1 MSTTPAKKIS
11 KSEAIAKLWDLGNL
25 TYKMHSAQVDM
36 YHRIQQGD
44 DIIRV
49 IACSRGWGKSFALLT
64 MAFEL
69 CLKKPNAI
77 VKYAAPT
84 AKDLKSIVMDNYKKV
99 MEDCPKKYA
108 DKIKWKVQENKIV
121 FEHNG
126 SEIHLAGVEKGNYE
140 KLRGATADLCI
151 IDEAGFCD
159 KLDYIVKSVM
169 FPMIARGK
177 GDIRAKRIVMAS
189 TPSKSNDHDF
199 ISYMRDY
206 EFKEKLVKYT
216 IHENPLMEFQA
227 KNSGFTTTE
236 EFIRVV
242 ILAPYPDGVEATA
255 YKREFLCEIH
265 TEEDDAVVPEFS
277 RKEVQDACIKDWV
290 EPGHYDAYVSMD
302 IGFKDLTAV
311 LFAYYDFQ
319 NAKLVIKDELILSGT
334 KMLTDN
340 LAIEIKMKESSNFI
354 NKLTGSNIKP
364 HLRVSDNN
372 NPILL
377 QDLTVKHGLNFMAT
391 AKDDKDAALN
401 NMRMLIKSGKIIIS
415 PKCKTL
421 IAHLKGAVWNSARTS
436 YARCSADRSHF
447 DSLDSLVYLCRNVN
461 FQRNPFP
468 KDSHSPSNFH
478 VNNQSNEPSTPFE
491 SFIKNAFTAKLG
503 NRRRR

>member
-1 MSTTPAKKIS
+1 MSSPAIPRKLTKT
-11 KSEAIAKLWDLGNL
+11 EAIAKLWDMGNL

-36 YHRIQQGD
+36 YKRIQEGD

-64 MAFEL
+64 IAFET
-69 CLKKPNAI
+69 CLNKPNAI

-126 SEIHLAGVEKGNYE
+126 SEIHLAGVEKGNFE

-227 KNSGFTTTE
+227 KNSGFATTQA
-236 EFIRVV
+236 FIDTV

-255 YKREFLCEIH
+255 YKREFLCEIF
-265 TEEDDAVVPEFS
+265 TEDDDAVVPEFS
-277 RKEVQDACIKDWV
+277 KKEVQELSIREWV
-290 EPGHYDAYVSMD
+290 NPSHYDIYVSMD
-302 IGFKDLTAV
+302 IGFSDLTVA
-311 LFAYYDFQ
+311 LFGYYDFQ
-319 NAKLVIKDELILSGT
+319 NAKLVIKDELVLSGT

-340 LAIEIKMKESSNFI
+340 LALEIKMKESANFY
-354 NKLTGSNIKP
+354 NKYTGEGLKP
-364 HLRVSDNN
+364 YLRIADNN

-377 QDLTVKHGLNFMAT
+377 QDLSIKHDLHFSPTN
-391 AKDDKDAALN
+391 KDNKDAALN
-401 NMRMLIKSGKIIIS
+401 NMRMMLKSGRIIID
-415 PKCKTL
+415 PKCKVL
-421 IAHLKGAVWNSARTS
+421 ISHLKGAVWNSARTS
-436 YARCSADRSHF
+436 YARGSDKSHYDAV
-447 DSLDSLVYLCRNVN
+447 DSLCYMCRNVDFN
-461 FQRNPFP
+461 RNPFP
-468 KDSHSPSNFH
+468 NNSYSPTNHFITISS
-478 VNNQSNEPSTPFE
+478 VNNAETPTE
-491 SFIKNAFTAKLG
+491 KAIMGMKLG
-503 NRRRR
+503 VKRRR

>member
-1 MSTTPAKKIS
+1 MSEAPAKKLT

-25 TYKMHSAQVDM
+25 TYKLHSSQNDM
-36 YHRIQQGD
+36 YQKIKEGE

-49 IACSRGWGKSFALLT
+49 IACSRGWGKSFALLVI
-64 MAFEL
+64 AFET
-69 CLKKPNAI
+69 CLNKPNAI

-84 AKDLKSIVMDNYKKV
+84 AKDLNSIVMDNFKKV
-99 MEDCPKKYA
+99 MEDCPKKFA
-108 DKIKWKVQENKIV
+108 DKIKWKVQDKKIV

-126 SEIHLAGVEKGNYE
+126 SEIHLAGVEKGNFE

-151 IDEAGFCD
+151 VDEAGFCD

-206 EFKEKLVKYT
+206 AFKEKLVKYT
-216 IHENPLMEFQA
+216 IHENPLMDFQA
-227 KNSGFTTTE
+227 ANSGFATKE
-236 EFIRVV
+236 DFIKTV
-242 ILAPYPDGVEATA
+242 ILAQYPDGAEATA

-265 TEEDDAVVPEFS
+265 TEDDDAVVPEFNK
-277 RKEVQDACIKDWV
+277 KEIQDACIKEWS

-319 NAKLVIKDELILSGT
+319 NAKLIIKDELVLSGA

-340 LAIEIKMKESSNFI
+340 LALEVKMKESANFI
-354 NKLTGSNIKP
+354 NRYTGETIKP
-364 HLRVSDNN
+364 HLRVADNN

-377 QDLTVKHGLNFMAT
+377 QDLAVKHGLNFMAT
-391 AKDDKDAALN
+391 AKDDKSAALN
-401 NMRMLIKSGKIIIS
+401 NFRMLLKSGKVIIS
-415 PKCKTL
+415 PKCKNL
-421 IAHLKGAVWNSARTS
+421 IAHLKGAVWNKARTS
-436 YARCSADRSHF
+436 YARCSSDGSHF
-447 DSLDSLVYLCRNVN
+447 DTIDAIVYMCRNVN

-468 KDSHSPSNFH
+468 KDNYSPSNYH
-478 VNNQSNEPSTPFE
+478 LNNQSNTPSTPFE
-491 SFIKNAFTAKLG
+491 SFIKDAFTPKLG
-503 NRRRR
+503 SRRRR

>member
-1 MSTTPAKKIS
+1 MSEAPAKKLT

-25 TYKMHSAQVDM
+25 TYKLHSSQNDM
-36 YHRIQQGD
+36 YQKIQEGE

-64 MAFEL
+64 IAFEF
-69 CLKKPNAI
+69 CLKKPNTI
-77 VKYAAPT
+77 IKYAAPT
-84 AKDLKSIVMDNYKKV
+84 AKDLKTIVMDNYKKV

-126 SEIHLAGVEKGNYE
+126 SEIHLAGVEKGNFE

-151 IDEAGFCD
+151 IDEAGFCE
-159 KLDYIVKSVM
+159 KLDYIVNSVM

-177 GDIRAKRIVMAS
+177 GDIRKKRIIMAS
-189 TPSKSNDHDF
+189 TPSKTNDHDF
-199 ISYMRDY
+199 IKYMRDY

-216 IHENPLMEFQA
+216 IHENPLMDFQA
-227 KNSGFTTTE
+227 ASSGFASKQ
-236 EFIRVV
+236 EFIDKV
-242 ILAPYPDGVEATA
+242 ILAPYVDGVESTT
-255 YKREFLCEIH
+255 YRREFMCEIV
-265 TEEDDAVVPEFS
+265 TSDDDAVIPEFS
-277 RKEVQDACIKDWV
+277 KKEIQDACIKEWN
-290 EPGHYDAYVSMD
+290 EPAHYDAYVSMD

-319 NAKLVIKDELILSGT
+319 NAKLVIKDELVLSGT

-340 LAIEIKMKESSNFI
+340 LAIEVKMKESANFI
-354 NKLTGSNIKP
+354 NRYTGENIKP
-364 HLRVSDNN
+364 HLRVADNN

-377 QDLTVKHGLNFMAT
+377 QDLAVKHGLSFMAT

-401 NMRMLIKSGKIIIS
+401 NLRMLIKAGKIIIN
-415 PKCKTL
+415 PRCKSL
-421 IAHLKGAVWNSARTS
+421 ISHLKGAVWNSARTS
-436 YARCSADRSHF
+436 FARSPDKGHYDF
-447 DSLDSLVYLCRNVN
+447 LDSLIYMCRNVN

-468 KDSHSPSNFH
+468 KDNYSPSNYH
-478 VNNQSNEPSTPFE
+478 LNNQPNTPSTPFE
-491 SFIKNAFTAKLG
+491 SFIKDAFTPKLG
-503 NRRRR
+503 SRRRR

>member
-1 MSTTPAKKIS
+1 MSTTPRKLTKA
-11 KSEAIAKLWDLGNL
+11 EAISKLWDMGNL

-36 YHRIQQGD
+36 YNRIKDGE

-49 IACSRGWGKSFALLT
+49 IACSRGWGKSFALLVI
-64 MAFEL
+64 AFET
-69 CLKKPNAI
+69 CLNKPNAI

-84 AKDLKSIVMDNYKKV
+84 AKDLNSIVMDNFKKV

-108 DKIKWKVQENKIV
+108 EKIKWKVQEKKIV

-126 SEIHLAGVEKGNYE
+126 SEIHLAGVEKGNFE

-206 EFKEKLVKYT
+206 EFKNKLVKYT

-242 ILAPYPDGVEATA
+242 ILAPYPDGVEANA
-255 YKREFLCEIH
+255 YKREFLCQIINS
-265 TEEDDAVVPEFS
+265 EEDAVIPEFS
-277 RKEVQDACIKDWV
+277 SKEVQDACIKEWP
-290 EPGHYDAYVSMD
+290 EPPHYDAYVSMD
-302 IGFKDLTAV
+302 IGFKDLTVV

-319 NAKLVIKDELILSGT
+319 NAKLVIKDELVLSGT

-340 LAIEIKMKESSNFI
+340 LALEIKMKESANFM
-354 NKLTGSNIKP
+354 NKLTGDNIKP
-364 HLRVSDNN
+364 FLRVSDNN

-377 QDLTVKHGLNFMAT
+377 QDLSVKHGISFMAT

-401 NMRMLIKSGKIIIS
+401 NMRMHIKAGKIIIN
-415 PKCKTL
+415 PRCKTL
-421 IAHLKGAVWNSARTS
+421 ISHLKGAVWNSARTS
-436 YARCSADRSHF
+436 FARSPDKGHYDAA
-447 DSLDSLVYLCRNVN
+447 DSLCYLCRNVN

-468 KDSHSPSNFH
+468 KDSYNPSNYH
-478 VNNQSNEPSTPFE
+478 LNNQVQEPSTPFE
-491 SFIKNAFTAKLG
+491 SFVKNAFTPKLG
-503 NRRRR
+503 GRRRR

>member
-1 MSTTPAKKIS
+1 MSSPAIPRKLTKT
-11 KSEAIAKLWDLGNL
+11 EAIAKLWDMGNL

-36 YHRIQQGD
+36 YKRIQEGD

-64 MAFEL
+64 IAFET
-69 CLKKPNAI
+69 CLNKPNAI

-126 SEIHLAGVEKGNYE
+126 SEIHLAGVEKGNFE

-227 KNSGFTTTE
+227 KNSGFATTQA
-236 EFIRVV
+236 FIDTV
-242 ILAPYPDGVEATA
+242 ILAPYPDGVNSTA
-255 YKREFLCEIH
+255 YMREFLCIIINED
-265 TEEDDAVVPEFS
+265 DDAVIPEFS
-277 RKEVQDACIKDWV
+277 KKEVQDLVIREWT
-290 EPGHYDAYVSMD
+290 EPAYYDAYISMD
-302 IGFKDLTAV
+302 IGFTDLTVV
-311 LFAYYDFQ
+311 LFGYYDFQ
-319 NAKLVIKDELILSGT
+319 HAKLVIKDELVLSGN

-340 LAIEIKMKESSNFI
+340 LALEIKMKESSNFY
-354 NKLTGSNIKP
+354 NKYTGEGIKP
-364 HLRVSDNN
+364 YLRIADNN

-377 QDLTVKHGLNFMAT
+377 QDLSIKHDLHFNAT
-391 AKDDKDAALN
+391 DKDNKEAALN
-401 NMRMLIKSGKIIIS
+401 NLRMMLKSGKIVID
-415 PKCKTL
+415 PKCKVL
-421 IAHLKGAVWNSARTS
+421 ISHLKGAVWNTARTS
-436 YARCSADRSHF
+436 YARSPDKGHYDACDAIC
-447 DSLDSLVYLCRNVN
+447 YMCRNIN

-468 KDSHSPSNFH
+468 NNSYSPSNH
-478 VNNQSNEPSTPFE
+478 YINPTTNNAETPVE
-491 SFIKNAFTAKLG
+491 KAIMGMKLG
-503 NRRRR
+503 IKRRR